1 MPYLSGKGTYMEKQI
16 YLDHAATTAVDSRVV
31 EKMLPYF
38 SGVYGNASSQHFYGR
53 KAQQALDEARD
64 TIAKIINAH
73 PSEVYFTSG
82 GTEADNWAMKGIARA
97 NEQKGKHVIT
107 SVIEHPA
114 VLGACK
120 DLQSVGFEV
129 TYIGV
134 DKNGVIDLQ
143 ALKDAIREDTVLI
156 SCMYA
161 NNEIGTIQ
169 PVEEIVKIAK
179 ERKIAFFTD
188 AVQAM
193 PAMQIDVKKIGM
205 DAMSF
210 SAHKFNGPKG
220 IGVLYVRN
228 GLKIKSMVSGGHQE
242 RTRRGGTSNVAGAVG
257 LAEALRL
264 NRLTLD
270 EDNKKIKYLR
280 DYFVKRVEEEIPFAY
295 YNGHREQRIPSN
307 ADFSFEFIEGESILF
322 SLDLEGIAV
331 SSGSACS
338 SGSLDPSHVLL
349 AIGVEEAV
357 AHGSIR
363 FSFGKE
369 NTLEE
374 VDYVVDKLKEV
385 INRLRLMSPLYNIK
399 TKTTTV

>member
-1 MPYLSGKGTYMEKQI
+1 MQKEI
-16 YLDHAATTAVDSRVV
+16 YLDHAATTAVDPRVV

-38 SGVYGNASSQHFYGR
+38 SGVFGNANSQHFYGR
-53 KAQQALDEARD
+53 NAQKALDEARD
-64 TIAKIINAH
+64 TIASLINAH
-73 PSEVYFTSG
+73 PSEIYFTSG

-97 NEQKGKHVIT
+97 NQSKGQHIIT

-120 DLQSVGFEV
+120 DLESVGFEV
-129 TYIGV
+129 SYIGV
-134 DKNGVIDLQ
+134 NKEGVIDLE
-143 ALKDAIREDTVLI
+143 ALKSAIREDTILI

-179 ERKIAFFTD
+179 EKKIAFFTD

-193 PAMQIDVKKIGM
+193 PVIDIDVKKIGM
-205 DAMSF
+205 DAMAF

-242 RTRRGGTSNVAGAVG
+242 RTKRGGTSNVALAVG

-264 NRLTLD
+264 NRLTLA
-270 EDNKKIKYLR
+270 EDIKRVKELR
-280 DYFVKRVEEEIPFAY
+280 DYFVSRVEEEIPFAY
-295 YNGHREQRIPSN
+295 YNGHREKRVPSN

-369 NTLEE
+369 NTKEE
-374 VDYVVDKLKEV
+374 VDYVVEKLKE
-385 INRLRLMSPLYNIK
+385 IIQRLRLMSPLFNPNSTIK
-399 TKTTTV
+399 MV

>member
-1 MPYLSGKGTYMEKQI
+1 MEKQI
-16 YLDHAATTAVDSRVV
+16 YLDHAATTFVDSRVL

-53 KAQQALDEARD
+53 EAQKALDEARD
-64 TIAKIINAH
+64 TVAKIINAH
-73 PSEVYFTSG
+73 PSEIYFTSG

-97 NEQKGKHVIT
+97 NQEKGKHIIT
-107 SVIEHPA
+107 TVIEHPA

-120 DLQSVGFEV
+120 DLESVGFEI
-129 TYIGV
+129 TYVGV
-134 DKNGVIDLQ
+134 GKDGVVDLEQLKN
-143 ALKDAIREDTVLI
+143 AIRKDTILI
-156 SCMYA
+156 SCMFA

-169 PVEEIVKIAK
+169 PIEEIAKIANEK
-179 ERKIAFFTD
+179 KIAFFTD

-193 PAMQIDVKKIGM
+193 PVIDIDVKKVKM
-205 DAMSF
+205 DAMAF

-220 IGVLYVRN
+220 VGVLYVRS

-242 RTRRGGTSNVAGAVG
+242 RTKRGGTSNVAGIVG
-257 LAEALRL
+257 LAEALRI
-264 NRLTLD
+264 NRLTLS
-270 EDNKKIKYLR
+270 EDNAKVKELR
-280 DYFVKRVEEEIPFAY
+280 DYFVQRVENEISFAY
-295 YNGHREQRIPSN
+295 YNGHRENRVPSN

-349 AIGVEEAV
+349 AIGVEEAI

-369 NTLEE
+369 NTKEE
-374 VDYVVDKLKEV
+374 IDYVVDKLKEI
-385 INRLRLMSPLYNIK
+385 INRLRLMSPLYKVNS
-399 TKTTTV
+399 TTTKV

>member
-1 MPYLSGKGTYMEKQI
+1 
-16 YLDHAATTAVDSRVV
+16 
-31 EKMLPYF
+31 
-38 SGVYGNASSQHFYGR
+38 
-53 KAQQALDEARD
+53 
-64 TIAKIINAH
+64 
-73 PSEVYFTSG
+73 
-82 GTEADNWAMKGIARA
+82 MKGIARA
-97 NEQKGKHVIT
+97 NQSKGQHIIT

-120 DLQSVGFEV
+120 DLESVGFEV
-129 TYIGV
+129 SYIGV
-134 DKNGVIDLQ
+134 NKEGVIDLE
-143 ALKDAIREDTVLI
+143 ALKSAIREDTILI

-179 ERKIAFFTD
+179 EKKIAFFTD

-193 PAMQIDVKKIGM
+193 PVIDIDVKKIGM
-205 DAMSF
+205 DAMAF

-242 RTRRGGTSNVAGAVG
+242 RTKRGGTSNVALAVG
-257 LAEALRL
+257 LAEALKL
-264 NRLTLD
+264 NRLTLAD
-270 EDNKKIKYLR
+270 DVKRVKELR
-280 DYFVKRVEEEIPFAY
+280 DYFVSRVEEEIPFAY
-295 YNGHREQRIPSN
+295 YNGHRENRVPSN

-369 NTLEE
+369 NTKEE
-374 VDYVVDKLKEV
+374 VDYVVEKLKE
-385 INRLRLMSPLYNIK
+385 IIQRLRLMSPLFNSNSTIK
-399 TKTTTV
+399 MV

>member
-1 MPYLSGKGTYMEKQI
+1 MEKQI
-16 YLDHAATTAVDSRVV
+16 YLDHAATTAVDERVV
-31 EKMLPYF
+31 QKMLPYF

-53 KAQQALDEARD
+53 IAQKALDEARD
-64 TIAKIINAH
+64 TIAGILNAH
-73 PSEVYFTSG
+73 PSEIYFTSG

-97 NEQKGKHVIT
+97 NESKGKHIIT
-107 SVIEHPA
+107 TVIEHPA
-114 VLGACK
+114 ILGACK

-134 DKNGVIDLQ
+134 DKQGVVNLDE
-143 ALKDAIREDTVLI
+143 LKKAIREDTILI

-169 PVEEIVKIAK
+169 PIKEIAEIAK
-179 ERKIAFFTD
+179 EKKIIFFTD

-193 PAMQIDVKKIGM
+193 PAMNIDVKEVGM

-220 IGVLYVRN
+220 IGVLYLRN
-228 GLKIKSMVSGGHQE
+228 GVKIKSMVSGGHQE

-264 NRLTLD
+264 NRLTLK
-270 EDNKKIKYLR
+270 EDNEKVKYLR

-295 YNGHREQRIPSN
+295 YNGHRENRVPSN

-369 NTLEE
+369 NTKEE
-374 VDYVVDKLKEV
+374 VDYVVDKLKEI
-385 INRLRLMSPLYNIK
+385 INRLRMMSPLYKINSEVK
-399 TKTTTV
+399 KV

>member
-1 MPYLSGKGTYMEKQI
+1 MEKQI
-16 YLDHAATTAVDSRVV
+16 YLDHAATTAVDERAVQ
-31 EKMLPYF
+31 KMLPYF
-38 SGVYGNASSQHFYGR
+38 SGIYGNASSQHFYGR
-53 KAQQALDEARD
+53 KAQQALDDARD

-73 PSEVYFTSG
+73 PSEIYFTSG

-97 NEQKGKHVIT
+97 HEKKGKHIIT
-107 SVIEHPA
+107 TVIEHPDI
-114 VLGACK
+114 LGACK
-120 DLQSVGFEV
+120 DLESVGFEV

-134 DKNGVIDLQ
+134 DKYGVVDTN
-143 ALKDAIREDTVLI
+143 ALKNAIREDTVLI

-169 PVEEIVKIAK
+169 PVQEIAK
-179 ERKIAFFTD
+179 LAKEKGVAFFTD

-193 PAMQIDVKKIGM
+193 PAMNINVKEIGM

-210 SAHKFNGPKG
+210 SSHKFNGPKG

-242 RTRRGGTSNVAGAVG
+242 RTKRGGTSNVALAVG
-257 LAEALRL
+257 MAEALKL
-264 NRLTLD
+264 NRETLD
-270 EDNKKIKYLR
+270 EDNAKVKALR

-295 YNGHREQRIPSN
+295 YNGHRENRVPSN

-349 AIGVEEAV
+349 AIGIEEAL

-369 NTLEE
+369 NTMEE
-374 VDYVVDKLKEV
+374 VDYVVEKLKTI
-385 INRLRLMSPLYNIK
+385 INRLRMMSPLFK
-399 TKTTTV
+399 METKTTKA

>member
-1 MPYLSGKGTYMEKQI
+1 MEKQI
-16 YLDHAATTAVDSRVV
+16 YLDHAATTAVDERVV
-31 EKMLPYF
+31 QKMLPYF

-53 KAQQALDEARD
+53 IAQKALDEARD
-64 TIAKIINAH
+64 TIAGILNAH
-73 PSEVYFTSG
+73 PSEIYFTSG

-97 NEQKGKHVIT
+97 NESKGKHIIT
-107 SVIEHPA
+107 TVIEHPA
-114 VLGACK
+114 ILGACK

-134 DKNGVIDLQ
+134 DKQGVVNLDE
-143 ALKDAIREDTVLI
+143 LKKAIREDTILI

-169 PVEEIVKIAK
+169 PIKEIAEIAK
-179 ERKIAFFTD
+179 EKKIIFFTD

-193 PAMQIDVKKIGM
+193 PAMNIDVKEVGM

-220 IGVLYVRN
+220 IGVLYLRN
-228 GLKIKSMVSGGHQE
+228 GVKIKSMVSGGHQE

-264 NRLTLD
+264 NRLTLK
-270 EDNKKIKYLR
+270 EDNEKLKYLR

-295 YNGHREQRIPSN
+295 YNGHRENRVPSN

-369 NTLEE
+369 NTKEE
-374 VDYVVDKLKEV
+374 VDYVVDKLKEI
-385 INRLRLMSPLYNIK
+385 INRLRMMSPLYKINSEVK
-399 TKTTTV
+399 KV

>member
-1 MPYLSGKGTYMEKQI
+1 MQKI
-16 YLDHAATTAVDSRVV
+16 YLDHAATTAVEPKAV

-53 KAQQALDEARD
+53 EAQKALDQARD
-64 TIAKIINAH
+64 TIAQIINAS
-73 PSEVYFTSG
+73 PSEIYFTSG

-97 NEQKGKHVIT
+97 NESVGKHVIT
-107 SVIEHPA
+107 TNIEHPA

-129 TYIGV
+129 TYVGV
-134 DKNGVIDLQ
+134 TKDGIVDLQ
-143 ALKDAIREDTVLI
+143 ELKNAIRPDTVLI

-169 PVEEIVKIAK
+169 PIKEIAQIAR

-193 PAMQIDVKKIGM
+193 PALDINVKEIGV

-210 SAHKFNGPKG
+210 SSHKFNGPKG

-228 GLKIKSMVSGGHQE
+228 GVKIKSMVSGGHQE
-242 RTRRGGTSNVAGAVG
+242 RTKRGGTSNVALAVG
-257 LAEALRL
+257 MAEALRL
-264 NRLTLD
+264 NRLTLKQD
-270 EDNKKIKYLR
+270 YEYVKELR
-280 DYFVKRVEEEIPFAY
+280 DYFVSRVESEIPYAY
-295 YNGHREQRIPSN
+295 LNGNRENRVPSN

-338 SGSLDPSHVLL
+338 SGSLEPSHVLL
-349 AIGVEEAV
+349 AIGVEEAL

-363 FSFGKE
+363 FSFGKD
-369 NTLEE
+369 NTKQE
-374 VDYVVDKLKEV
+374 VDFVVDKLKE
-385 INRLRLMSPLYNIK
+385 IISRLRLMSPLYKVNS
-399 TKTTTV
+399 TTTKV

>member
-1 MPYLSGKGTYMEKQI
+1 MKKQI
-16 YLDHAATTAVDSRVV
+16 YLDHAATTAVDERALN
-31 EKMLPYF
+31 KMLPYF
-38 SGVYGNASSQHFYGR
+38 AGVYGNANSQHFFGR
-53 KAQQALDEARD
+53 EAQKALDEARD

-97 NEQKGKHVIT
+97 NEEKGKHIIT

-120 DLQSVGFEV
+120 DLERVGFEV
-129 TYIGV
+129 TYVGV
-134 DKNGVIDLQ
+134 NNKGIIDLEQ
-143 ALKDAIREDTVLI
+143 LKNAIREDTILI
-156 SCMYA
+156 SVMYA

-169 PVEEIVKIAK
+169 PIEEIVKIAN
-179 ERKIAFFTD
+179 ERKIIFFTD

-193 PAMQIDVKKIGM
+193 PVIDIDVKKVGM

-210 SAHKFNGPKG
+210 SSHKFNGPKG

-242 RTRRGGTSNVAGAVG
+242 RTKRGGTSNVACAVG
-257 LAEALRL
+257 MAEALRL
-264 NRLTLD
+264 NRLTLK
-270 EDNKKIKYLR
+270 EDYQKVKELR
-280 DYFVKRVEEEIPFAY
+280 DYFVSRVENEIPYSY
-295 YNGHREQRIPSN
+295 YNGDRENRVPSN

-349 AIGVEEAV
+349 AIGIEEAV

-369 NTLEE
+369 NTKEE
-374 VDYVVDKLKEV
+374 VDYVVDKLKQIIE
-385 INRLRLMSPLYNIK
+385 RLRKMSPLFKADIK
-399 TKTTTV
+399 DTKI

>member
-1 MPYLSGKGTYMEKQI
+1 M
-16 YLDHAATTAVDSRVV
+16 
-31 EKMLPYF
+31 
-38 SGVYGNASSQHFYGR
+38 
-53 KAQQALDEARD
+53 DEARD

-399 TKTTTV
+399 TKTTKV